1 MSCFQGNCENVYHI
15 KDMNWDPEDEESHH
29 DAGDQFGQSLD
40 VVDGCLVDS
49 LVDAAVSCDQ
59 DAERSNKS

>member
-1 MSCFQGNCENVYHI
+1 
-15 KDMNWDPEDEESHH
+15 MNWDPEDEESHH